1 MSRGG
6 TNKETSPQGVYK
18 DTPVDCK
25 VEDLEQLKKLLWEEG
40 IDTSQWS
47 HQKGNKTVEDLWR
60 EISMGESYLKLVE
73 GKLTRLLRVS
83 AVEVIFTLGKR
94 RFQLV
99 EDKQIFL
106 NSGIVRQRDLNVIT
120 EKIRG
125 RENPLSAAY
134 RGLMEEVNLQLTA
147 PLNFLGETYWQKI
160 SPSYPHLS
168 SLYQVFHYQAI
179 LGERELVTV
188 RFSEYRQEEN
198 ILSLFT
204 LKPLP

>member
-1 MSRGG
+1 MSSGG
-6 TNKETSPQGVYK
+6 KRVNNSPIQQR
-18 DTPVDCK
+18 PVDCK
-25 VEDLEQLKKLLWEEG
+25 VGSLAELRQLLWEEG
-40 IDTSQWS
+40 IETSQWS
-47 HQKGNKTVEDLWR
+47 HQQGNKTIEDLWR
-60 EISMGESYLKLVE
+60 EISIGESYLKRVE

-83 AVEVIFTLGKR
+83 AVEVIFTLGER

-106 NSGIVRQRDLNVIT
+106 NSGIVRQRELNVIT

-134 RGLMEEVNLQLTA
+134 RGLMEEVNLKVTT

-179 LGERELVTV
+179 LGERELITV
-188 RFSEYRQEEN
+188 RFSEYREQEN

-204 LKPLP
+204 LKPLH